1 MALYQLLKFFTR
13 KKVCEWNSA
22 KSGFFSLSKHL
33 SHVERS
39 DHIKR
44 CLKSHKVEFW
54 QLLHWPRRGEFGI
67 RTVISLWIFVNLA
80 RHRRISS
87 PIKDHKNQRAVRR
100 KEKNRILEFYVF
112 CEQRFSLSKNIDSD
126 KLLSRLMKISS
137 EWGEGRPC
145 SVEGHQVI
153 ATQHFTTTEADTG
166 ERGHW
171 LPRPFSRV
179 YIISVLQVPGFWWTD
194 KILSQQ
200 PNLVIVYRK
209 QFPGRW
215 EPNFFIFCPWRQ
227 TLILAHY

>member
-1 MALYQLLKFFTR
+1 MKLCQVGF
-13 KKVCEWNSA
+13 
-22 KSGFFSLSKHL
+22 FFSLSKHL

-166 ERGHW
+166 ETQGGTG
-171 LPRPFSRV
+171 FRV
-179 YIISVLQVPGFWWTD
+179 PSPEFISSASYKYRVSDGP
-194 KILSQQ
+194 IRSYLSS
-200 PNLVIVYRK
+200 L
-209 QFPGRW
+209 
-215 EPNFFIFCPWRQ
+215 
-227 TLILAHY
+227 T

>member
-39 DHIKR
+39 AHIKR

-112 CEQRFSLSKNIDSD
+112 CGQRCSLSKNIDSD

-137 EWGEGRPC
+137 EAVFRWGPSSYCHTTFYNHWGWYGRKGALASASLLP
-145 SVEGHQVI
+145 SLYHQRP
-153 ATQHFTTTEADTG
+153 TSTG
-166 ERGHW
+166 FLMDR
-171 LPRPFSRV
+171 
-179 YIISVLQVPGFWWTD
+179 
-194 KILSQQ
+194 
-200 PNLVIVYRK
+200 
-209 QFPGRW
+209 
-215 EPNFFIFCPWRQ
+215 
-227 TLILAHY
+227 

>member
-22 KSGFFSLSKHL
+22 KSVFFSLSKHL

-112 CEQRFSLSKNIDSD
+112 CGQRFSLSKNIDSD
-126 KLLSRLMKISS
+126 KLLSRKY
-137 EWGEGRPC
+137 
-145 SVEGHQVI
+145 HQN
-153 ATQHFTTTEADTG
+153 G
-166 ERGHW
+166 ERGGRVPLRDIKL
-171 LPRPFSRV
+171 LPHNILQPLRLIREKGGTGFRV
-179 YIISVLQVPGFWWTD
+179 PSPEIYKYRVSDGPIRSY
-194 KILSQQ
+194 LSS
-200 PNLVIVYRK
+200 L
-209 QFPGRW
+209 
-215 EPNFFIFCPWRQ
+215 
-227 TLILAHY
+227 T